1 MSSLTIQFPEQLL
14 AEATAV
20 AQREQIS
27 VEAYCLRVLE
37 EQITSDA
44 SWQRLIDGGKH
55 VSRDRFLQI
64 LREAPDVEPD
74 PDDRIE

>member
-1 MSSLTIQFPEQLL
+1 MSSLTIQFPDQLL

-37 EQITSDA
+37 EKIKSDA
-44 SWQRLIDGGKH
+44 SWQRLVDGGKH
-55 VSRDRFLQI
+55 VTRDGFLQI

-74 PDDRIE
+74 ADDRID